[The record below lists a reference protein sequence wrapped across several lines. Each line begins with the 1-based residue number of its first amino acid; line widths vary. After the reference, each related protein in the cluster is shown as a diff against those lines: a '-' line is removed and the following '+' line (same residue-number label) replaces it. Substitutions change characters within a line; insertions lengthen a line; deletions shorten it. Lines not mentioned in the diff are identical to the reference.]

1 MYLGTRLKDEISL
14 LVETYI
20 WYETS
25 TNFLFQNVFFSC
37 SFLAGFPVASP
48 ALIYGRAALL
58 GLSGGERSCIQT
70 YEKCPKNEASFNK
83 FTRFRII
90 F

>member
-1 MYLGTRLKDEISL
+1 MKPLLIFYLKL
-14 LVETYI
+14 
-20 WYETS
+20 
-25 TNFLFQNVFFSC
+25 FSC

-70 YEKCPKNEASFNK
+70 YEKCPKNEASTEELLLFK
-83 FTRFRII
+83 II
-90 F
+90 FLTNIYFIN